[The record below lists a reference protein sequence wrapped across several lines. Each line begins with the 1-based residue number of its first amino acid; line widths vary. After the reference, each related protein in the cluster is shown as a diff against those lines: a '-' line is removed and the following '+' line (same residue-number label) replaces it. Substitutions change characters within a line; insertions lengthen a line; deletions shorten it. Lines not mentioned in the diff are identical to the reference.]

1 MNGIQIFNSSEFG
14 EIRTVSI
21 GGEAWFVAKDI
32 SDKLGYAQTSNMM
45 KRIDAED
52 SKSSVLDGMN
62 MKSLLINE
70 SGLYSAILGSKLE
83 SAKRFKHWVT
93 SEVLPSIRKN
103 GGYIAG
109 QENMTDDELLEKAV
123 LVAQKKIAE
132 RDKKIQALE
141 TEVVEMNNTISE
153 MQPKVNY
160 VDLILNSKSTVL
172 VTQIAQDY
180 GMSAKAFNK
189 VLKDLGV
196 QHKVG
201 GQWIL
206 YRQYQGLGYVHSK
219 TIDIT
224 RSSGQADVVMQTE
237 WTQKGRLFLYEL
249 LKKNGTYPLI
259 ERYSTKRKAGGTY
272 ADSTMLKV

>member
-1 MNGIQIFNSSEFG
+1 MNELQIFDNKEFG
-14 EIRTVSI
+14 EVRTLLIDS
-21 GGEAWFVAKDI
+21 EPWFVGKDVADI
-32 SDKLGYAQTSNMM
+32 LGYQNGSRDIN
-45 KRIDAED
+45 RHVDEED
-52 SKSSVLDGMN
+52 RDKVMLFDGN
-62 MKSLLINE
+62 QNKETIIINE
-70 SGLYSAILGSKLE
+70 SGLYSLILSSKMPD
-83 SAKRFKHWVT
+83 AKKFKHWVT
-93 SEVLPSIRKN
+93 SEVIPSVRKN
-103 GGYIAG
+103 GGYISG
-109 QENMTDDELLEKAV
+109 QENLTDDELLEKAII
-123 LVAQKKIAE
+123 VAQKKIAE
-132 RDKKIQALE
+132 RDKQIQALE

-160 VDLILNSKSTVL
+160 VDLILKSKSTVL

-180 GMSAKAFNK
+180 GMSAKSFNK

-206 YRQYQGLGYVHSK
+206 YRQYQGLGYVHSR

-249 LKKNGTYPLI
+249 LKKNRIYPLI
-259 ERYSTKRKAGGTY
+259 EIQ
-272 ADSTMLKV
+272 

>member
-109 QENMTDDELLEKAV
+109 QENMTDDELLANAV

-160 VDLILNSKSTVL
+160 VDLILKSKSTVL

-206 YRQYQGLGYVHSK
+206 YRKYQGLGYVHSK

-259 ERYSTKRKAGGTY
+259 ER
-272 ADSTMLKV
+272 

>member
-109 QENMTDDELLEKAV
+109 QENMTDDELLANAV

-160 VDLILNSKSTVL
+160 VDLILKSKSTVL

-259 ERYSTKRKAGGTY
+259 ER
-272 ADSTMLKV
+272 

>member
-1 MNGIQIFNSSEFG
+1 MNLKQRYIDSREVAGMVGKEHNMLLRDIRRYVEQLGQSKIAQSEFFKESTYQNTQNKTQPCYLITKKG
-14 EIRTVSI
+14 CEFI
-21 GGEAWFVAKDI
+21 AH
-32 SDKLGYAQTSNMM
+32 KLTGIKGTEFTARYIERFHEM
-45 KRIDAED
+45 ED
-52 SKSSVLDGMN
+52 TIKTQLPTGND
-62 MKSLLINE
+62 LIA
-70 SGLYSAILGSKLE
+70 L
-83 SAKRFKHWVT
+83 
-93 SEVLPSIRKN
+93 
-103 GGYIAG
+103 
-109 QENMTDDELLEKAV
+109 AV
-123 LVAQKKIAE
+123 IEAQKMLEQKDE
-132 RDKKIQALE
+132 QIQALE

-189 VLKDLGV
+189 ELKDLGV

-224 RSSGQADVVMQTE
+224 RSNGQADVVMQTE

-249 LKKNGTYPLI
+249 LKKNGVYPLI
-259 ERYSTKRKAGGTY
+259 EWQR
-272 ADSTMLKV
+272 D

>member
-1 MNGIQIFNSSEFG
+1 MGTNDLQIFSSSEFG
-14 EIRTVSI
+14 EIRTVVDKVNNVWFCGNDVAKALGYERGAKAISDHVDTEDRHEVPIQDSI
-21 GGEAWFVAKDI
+21 GRMQKTAF
-32 SDKLGYAQTSNMM
+32 
-45 KRIDAED
+45 
-52 SKSSVLDGMN
+52 
-62 MKSLLINE
+62 INE
-70 SGLYSAILGSKLE
+70 SGLYALVLSSKLPD
-83 SAKRFKHWVT
+83 AKKFKRWVT

-109 QENMTDDELLEKAV
+109 QESMTDDELLEKAV

-132 RDKKIQALE
+132 RDRRIQELE

-172 VTQIAQDY
+172 VTQIAQEY
-180 GMSAKAFNK
+180 GMSAQAFNK
-189 VLKDLGV
+189 ILNNLGV

-206 YRQYQGLGYVHSK
+206 YRPYQGLGYVHSK
-219 TIDIT
+219 TIDIK
-224 RSSGQADVVMQTE
+224 RSSGQKDVVMQTE

-259 ERYSTKRKAGGTY
+259 ER
-272 ADSTMLKV
+272 